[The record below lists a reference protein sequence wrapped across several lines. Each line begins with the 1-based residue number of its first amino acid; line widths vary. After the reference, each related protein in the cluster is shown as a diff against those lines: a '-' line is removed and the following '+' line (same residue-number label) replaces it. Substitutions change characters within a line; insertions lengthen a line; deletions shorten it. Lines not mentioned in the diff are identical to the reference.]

1 MATWTCRLL
10 LIPIFGFA
18 ASNALAADK
27 TFDKHFDAPPGGR
40 LILDTDVGSVTIA
53 GHDSR
58 DLAVHVDISGSDAD
72 QVKVTADQ
80 SGSGVTVLG
89 RSPSNWHLFGFT
101 STRVRFTID
110 VPRDYPVELKTSGG
124 SIDVRNLNAETRG
137 TTSGGSIE
145 VRDVTGPVNMSTS
158 GGSVEAENLNGPT
171 KLRSSGG
178 SIDVNNAIGSL
189 DVSTSGGGI
198 HLINVDGKITAD
210 TSGGGVHVEA
220 RSNHGITLST
230 SGGPIS
236 LRLPGDVHASI
247 DAETSGGHVRTQLP
261 LSSTEVSESN
271 HLRGQM
277 NGGGE
282 RISLH
287 TSGGGIEIGAL
298 GH

>member
-10 LIPIFGFA
+10 LIPIFGLA
-18 ASNALAADK
+18 ASHALAADK
-27 TFDKHFDAPPGGR
+27 TFDKHFDAPSGGR
-40 LILDTDVGSVTIA
+40 LIVDTDVGSVTIA

-58 DLAVHVDISGSDAD
+58 DLAVHVDISGNDAD

-124 SIDVRNLNAETRG
+124 SLDVRNLNAEARG
-137 TTSGGSIE
+137 STSGGSIE
-145 VRDVTGPVNMSTS
+145 IRDVTGPVNMNTS
-158 GGSVEAENLNGPT
+158 GGSVEAGNLNGPVR
-171 KLRSSGG
+171 LRSSGG

-189 DVSTSGGGI
+189 DVYTSGGGI

-220 RSNHGITLST
+220 RSNHGIKLSS

-236 LRLPGDVHASI
+236 LLLPGDVHASI

-261 LSSTEVSESN
+261 LSSTELSESN
-271 HLRGQM
+271 HLRGEV

-282 RISLH
+282 RVSLH
-287 TSGGGIEIGAL
+287 TSGGSIDIGPL
-298 GH
+298 GR